1 MNATQV
7 SPRRTTLPRS
17 RKSVRS
23 VQTLLLELAYALHA
37 NRVVRRDTG
46 ARGK

>member
-1 MNATQV
+1 MNATHV
-7 SPRRTTLPRS
+7 SPRRTTPPRR
-17 RKSVRS
+17 RKGARS
-23 VQTLLLELAYALHA
+23 VQTILLELAYALHA